1 MLILI
6 DVQYSQEAVFSFEK
20 RSNHQSNSSSGSLYP
35 VKKIPP
41 VKFSIPPPLTTGV
54 THNCYLKNPGEQQG
68 QILPM
73 K

>member
-6 DVQYSQEAVFSFEK
+6 DVQYSYEAVFSFEK
-20 RSNHQSNSSSGSLYP
+20 HSNHQSNSSSGSLYP

-41 VKFSIPPPLTTGV
+41 VKFSTPPPPTTGV
-54 THNCYLKNPGEQQG
+54 THNYYLKNPGEQQG